1 MLRACHDRNSS
12 SRLSY
17 DRRDVGARATA
28 TATASESADYTA
40 SSSGKNGGN
49 ATAFKPFRRDRQS
62 ELNKDRDC
70 YLPLNIRYPLI
81 RQFQLSL
88 SFHRFFFFF
97 FFFFF
102 GFWILKIHCL
112 SKLYLERKTQK

>member
-28 TATASESADYTA
+28 TASESADYTV

-49 ATAFKPFRRDRQS
+49 ATAFKPFQPDRQS
-62 ELNKDRDC
+62 ELNKDRNC
-70 YLPLNIRYPLI
+70 HLPLNIRYPLI
-81 RQFQLSL
+81 RRFQLSL
-88 SFHRFFFFF
+88 SFHRFFFLFF
-97 FFFFF
+97 FFVF

-112 SKLYLERKTQK
+112 SKLCLERKTQK